1 MLVSKNALLLF
12 LLIIVVNSKT
22 IGQEM
27 NGYVHSNYSGIT
39 GAQINPTAIVNS
51 KLYFDFNIIGLHIN
65 ADNDFVY
72 LSKDEYKFNRFLSTS
87 AEFPKHGEDNR
98 IFYDHFTEDP
108 KNAFTQVKILGPSF
122 MYTKNDKAIGV
133 STSIRNIVSGDQLPY
148 EITKFG
154 IEGFDYYP
162 LQRINFI
169 DNKDAQA
176 GALSFAEISA
186 TYAQVIH
193 KSNRDH
199 FTAGITLKGLL
210 GFGGSY
216 LYLDNADYIVPNND
230 TLIVNNINGKA
241 GVSLP
246 IDYTNN
252 DVLFPDKIVLGTGL
266 GFDIGVTYQL
276 KMKGHTNKRYS
287 ACEQP
292 FEDYYYKIGLSLIDI
307 GYIKFKKNTQQIDLV
322 NRNAYWIDFA
332 NQDLETVDVLFK
344 AVSQQFSGDS
354 NQLVNNSA
362 FSIYLPSAISLQYDM
377 RIQQSVYINATIIHP
392 LVLNEYT
399 IVRPPQISITPRIE
413 KDKFELAV
421 PFSLYKYRYPRVGL
435 SVRFSKFII
444 GTDKLGGF
452 FGMNDFSGLDLYF
465 MVKLPL
471 IKGQCRGIKKGFN
484 CGNMEYRQY
493 LRSTKRL
500 RSL

>member
-1 MLVSKNALLLF
+1 MLVLKNALVLF
-12 LLIIVVNSKT
+12 LLIIAVNLK
-22 IGQEM
+22 IVGQEM

-39 GAQINPTAIVNS
+39 GAQINPTSIVNS
-51 KLYFDFNIIGLHIN
+51 KLYFDFNIIGLHVN
-65 ADNDFVY
+65 EDNDFVY
-72 LSKDEYKFNRFLSTS
+72 LLKDEYKFTRFLSKS
-87 AEFPKHGEDNR
+87 PEFPKHGEDDR
-98 IFYDHFTEDP
+98 IFYDHFTEGP
-108 KNAFTQVKILGPSF
+108 KNAFAQVKILGPSF
-122 MYTKNDKAIGV
+122 MYTKNDKAIGF
-133 STSIRNIVSGDQLPY
+133 STSIRNIVSGDHIPY
-148 EITKFG
+148 EIAKFG

-169 DNKDAQA
+169 DNKDAKA

-210 GFGGSY
+210 GFAGSY
-216 LYLDNADYIVPNND
+216 FYLDNADYILPNSD
-230 TLIVNNINGKA
+230 TLIVNNVNGKVGA
-241 GVSLP
+241 SLP

-252 DVLFPDKIVLGTGL
+252 DVLFPDKVILGTGL
-266 GFDIGVTYQL
+266 SFDAGFTYQL
-276 KMKGHTNKRYS
+276 KMKGHTNKRFS

-307 GYIKFKKNTQQIDLV
+307 GYIKFKKNIQQMDLV
-322 NRNAYWIDFA
+322 NRSAYWIDFSH
-332 NQDLETVDVLFK
+332 QDFETVDVLFK
-344 AVSQQFSGDS
+344 AVSKQFSGDS

-362 FSIYLPSAISLQYDM
+362 FNIYLPSAISIQYDM
-377 RIQQSVYINATIIHP
+377 RIQQGVYINATLIHP
-392 LVLNEYT
+392 IVLNEYT
-399 IVRPPQISITPRIE
+399 IVRPSQVSITPRIE
-413 KDKFELAV
+413 SDNFELAV
-421 PFSLYKYRYPRVGL
+421 PFTLYKYRYPRVGL
-435 SVRFSKFII
+435 SARLGKFII

-452 FGMNDFSGLDLYF
+452 FGLNNFSGLDLYF

-471 IKGQCRGIKKGFN
+471 IKGQCRGTKKGFN